1 MLSPKVSELLKQDV
15 TCAVCHA
22 CPTNNEA
29 REELIMCLCVL
40 IFRLDTDILLAGRC
54 GLKSLLVL
62 TGFSTLKEVDM
73 KRSSS
78 SADDHKQ
85 VPDFYLQSLADL
97 GPLLG

>member
-1 MLSPKVSELLKQDV
+1 LRLF
-15 TCAVCHA
+15 
-22 CPTNNEA
+22 
-29 REELIMCLCVL
+29 VL

-62 TGFSTLKEVDM
+62 TGFSTLNEVDM

-97 GPLLG
+97 GPLLDWQCILVLIAVWTYGH